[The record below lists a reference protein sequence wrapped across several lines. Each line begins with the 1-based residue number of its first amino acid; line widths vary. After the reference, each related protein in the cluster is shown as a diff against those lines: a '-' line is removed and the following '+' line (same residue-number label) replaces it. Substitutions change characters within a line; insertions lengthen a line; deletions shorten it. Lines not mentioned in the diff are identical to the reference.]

1 MCAIFPRPSISPRI
15 FVLTKG
21 MTLVGPR
28 PECPVFC
35 VEFEKRIPGWRYR
48 TMVTPGLS
56 GLVQVGGGYDLL
68 PKEKV
73 LLDLWESR
81 SRVTAGDMAL
91 LAPVGWRF
99 R

>member
-1 MCAIFPRPSISPRI
+1 M
-15 FVLTKG
+15 TKG
-21 MTLVGPR
+21 VTLIGPR
-28 PECPVFC
+28 PERPAFC
-35 VEFEKRIPGWRYR
+35 AEFEKRIPGWHYR

-91 LAPVGWRF
+91 LAPVGWCF